1 VDSTAGVSMDDLE
14 DCLENDDDW
23 MNFDELCSILTYNV
37 KSLQS
42 RRLSSRSLLVAQDS
56 QVL

>member
-1 VDSTAGVSMDDLE
+1 VDSTAGVSMDDSE

-23 MNFDELCSILTYNV
+23 MNFDELCSILAYNV

>member
-1 VDSTAGVSMDDLE
+1 MDSTAGVSMDDLE